1 MELRLKRLE
10 AVQAMVLEIGRL
22 SSRTSDIREFIQ
34 AIHLA
39 LSRIMYAANFYI
51 ALYDKD
57 LQAVQFVYF
66 VDEVDDAPDP
76 QEHFKLDEP
85 GYAYTKW
92 VIHNKKEMIL
102 TAEEDQKLVAHPELS
117 AATGTT
123 SEHWMG
129 YPLLDHQK
137 DCLGAMVI
145 QSYDARYLY
154 TDEDQALFEL
164 IAGHVSNALQQF
176 QSVDRLEK
184 AVSERTALLKHEI
197 SERKRSEQI
206 QKALYSIAELSFS
219 VDDADELYGNIHA
232 IVDSLITAKNFMVA
246 LYHDDTEEISVQ
258 YFVDEKDEL
267 PAMHRFPLG
276 MGMTSFVI
284 HSGKAQLIDQA
295 RLQKLIAQGD
305 IKQVLGGADTQSWI
319 GVPILINDK
328 IYGVI
333 IVQSYDTNNRYT
345 EHDMELLVYV
355 ASHIAVAIDRLNSEK
370 NLLLAKADLEQQ
382 NTALNNALQ
391 ALREAQSELVRK
403 EKMASLGG
411 LVAGV
416 AHEINTPLGICVTA
430 TTHLIEELKLT
441 KRDIDAGQFGE
452 MQRDQF
458 LDVID
463 QSLRILNANTKR
475 AAALVRSFKQVA
487 VDQTSDEKR
496 AFFMAAYLDEILV
509 SLQPKLKG
517 KQITIQID
525 CPDKLRILSHPGA
538 LSQIVTNF
546 VVNSINHGFEQN
558 TEGRITITVKHD
570 AENNMLSFE
579 YADDG
584 RGMEAAELEKLFD
597 PFYTT
602 KRGQGGSGLGAHIVY
617 NLVTGILN
625 GQIRA
630 SSELGDGL
638 HYHLRFPAQLA

>member
-1 MELRLKRLE
+1 MKNRLERLE

-22 SSRTSDIREFIQ
+22 SSHTSDIREFIQ

-51 ALYDKD
+51 ALYDRD
-57 LQAVQFVYF
+57 ENAVRFAYF

-76 QEHFKLDEP
+76 EERFKLDES
-85 GYAYTKW
+85 GYSFTKW
-92 VIHNKKEMIL
+92 VILNKKEMIV
-102 TAEEDQKLVAHPELS
+102 TAEEDEQLTSLPELKGV
-117 AATGTT
+117 TGTR

-129 YPLLDHQK
+129 YPLIDHQK

-145 QSYDARYLY
+145 QSYDQRHLY
-154 TDEDQALFEL
+154 THEDQALFQL

-184 AVSERTALLKHEI
+184 AVSERTALLKYEI
-197 SERKRSEQI
+197 SERRRSEQI

-219 VDDADELYGNIHA
+219 VADADELYGNIHA

-246 LYHDDTEEISVQ
+246 LYHAETEEISVQ
-258 YFVDEKDEL
+258 YFIDEKDEL

-284 HSGKAQLIDQA
+284 HSGKAQLIDQS
-295 RLQKLIAQGD
+295 RLQDLIAQGD

-319 GVPILINDK
+319 GVPILINEL

-333 IVQSYDTNNRYT
+333 IVQSYDAKNKYSEN
-345 EHDMELLVYV
+345 DMELLVYV
-355 ASHIAVAIDRLNSEK
+355 ASHIAVAIDRLNSER
-370 NLLLAKADLEQQ
+370 NLLETKADLEQQ
-382 NTALNNALQ
+382 NNALNSALL

-430 TTHLIEELKLT
+430 TTHLIEELRLT
-441 KRDIDAGQFGE
+441 RRDIDAEKFDD
-452 MQRDQF
+452 RHRAQF
-458 LDVID
+458 LDVLE

-475 AAALVRSFKQVA
+475 AASLVRSFKQVA
-487 VDQTSDEKR
+487 VDQTSDDKR
-496 AFFMAAYLDEILV
+496 EFYLESYLNEIMV

-517 KQITIQID
+517 KNVEIHID
-525 CPDKLRILSHPGA
+525 CPNNLKINSHPGA

-546 VVNSINHGFEQN
+546 VVNSLNHGFEQ
-558 TEGRITITVKHD
+558 TKEGQIHLRLQRLDSH
-570 AENNMLSFE
+570 LLFE
-579 YADDG
+579 YEDNG
-584 RGMEAAELEKLFD
+584 KGMEQEELEKLFD

-602 KRGQGGSGLGAHIVY
+602 KRGQGGSGLGAHIVF
-617 NLVTGILN
+617 NLVTGLLH
-625 GQIRA
+625 GSIRA
-630 SSELGDGL
+630 SSQPGKGL
-638 HYHLRFPAQLA
+638 LYQIRIPIEA

>member
-1 MELRLKRLE
+1 MEHRLKRLE
-10 AVQAMVLEIGRL
+10 AVQTMVLDIGRL

-34 AIHLA
+34 GIHLA

-51 ALYDKD
+51 ALYNNEE
-57 LQAVQFVYF
+57 QAVQFVYF
-66 VDEVDDAPDP
+66 VDEVDEAPNP
-76 QEHFKLDEP
+76 QEQFKLDEP
-85 GYAYTKW
+85 GYAFTKW
-92 VIHNKKEMIL
+92 VILNKKEMII
-102 TAEEDQKLVAHPELS
+102 TAEEDEKLVESPELS
-117 AATGTT
+117 AVTGTR

-145 QSYDARYLY
+145 QSYDAQYLY

-176 QSVDRLEK
+176 QSVDRLER

-219 VDDADELYGNIHA
+219 VEDADELYANIHG
-232 IVDSLITAKNFMVA
+232 IVDGLITAKNFMVA

-258 YFVDEKDEL
+258 YFVDEIDEL

-284 HSGKAQLIDQA
+284 HSGKAQLIDQD
-295 RLQKLIAQGD
+295 RLKNLISSGE
-305 IKQVLGGADTQSWI
+305 IKQVLGATTQSWI

-333 IVQSYDTNNRYT
+333 IVQSYDAQNRYT
-345 EHDMELLVYV
+345 DHDLELLVFV

-370 NLLLAKADLEQQ
+370 NLHLAKANLEQQ
-382 NTALNNALQ
+382 NTALNSALH

-403 EKMASLGG
+403 EKLASLGG

-441 KRDIDAGQFGE
+441 RRDIEAGRFADV
-452 MQRDQF
+452 QRDQF
-458 LDVID
+458 LEIVD

-475 AAALVRSFKQVA
+475 AASLVRSFKQVA

-496 AFFMAAYLDEILV
+496 PFVLAAYLDEILI

-517 KQITIQID
+517 KPIKVQVD
-525 CPDKLRILSHPGA
+525 CPSQLRILSHPGVF
-538 LSQIVTNF
+538 SQIITNF
-546 VVNSINHGFEQN
+546 VVNSINHGFEH
-558 TEGRITITVKHD
+558 TSEGHISIQIRH
-570 AENNMLSFE
+570 ENDFLHLD
-579 YADDG
+579 YQDDG
-584 RGMEAAELEKLFD
+584 RGMNEEELEKLFD
-597 PFYTT
+597 PFFTT
-602 KRGQGGSGLGAHIVY
+602 KRGQGGSGLGAHIVF
-617 NLVTGILN
+617 NLVTGLLS

-630 SSELGDGL
+630 TSEVGRGL
-638 HYHLRFPAQLA
+638 HYQIRFPVTLA

>member
-1 MELRLKRLE
+1 MKNRLERLE

-22 SSRTSDIREFIQ
+22 SSHTSDIREFIQ

-51 ALYDKD
+51 ALYDRD
-57 LQAVQFVYF
+57 ENAVRFAYF

-76 QEHFKLDEP
+76 EEKFRLDES
-85 GYAYTKW
+85 GYSFTKW
-92 VIHNKKEMIL
+92 VILNKKEMIV
-102 TAEEDQKLVAHPELS
+102 TAEEDEQLTSLPELKGV
-117 AATGTT
+117 TGTR

-145 QSYDARYLY
+145 QSYDQRYLY
-154 TDEDQALFEL
+154 TDEDQALFQL

-184 AVSERTALLKHEI
+184 AVSERTALLKYEI
-197 SERKRSEQI
+197 SERRRSEQI

-219 VDDADELYGNIHA
+219 VADADELYGNIHA

-246 LYHDDTEEISVQ
+246 LYHQETEEISVQ
-258 YFVDEKDEL
+258 YFIDEKDEL

-295 RLQKLIAQGD
+295 RLQKLIARGD

-319 GVPILINDK
+319 GVPIIINEQ

-333 IVQSYDTNNRYT
+333 IVQSYDARNKYSEN
-345 EHDMELLVYV
+345 DMELLVYV
-355 ASHIAVAIDRLNSEK
+355 ASHIAVAIDRLNSER
-370 NLLLAKADLEQQ
+370 NLWQTKADLEQQ
-382 NTALNNALQ
+382 NNALNSALL
-391 ALREAQSELVRK
+391 ALREAQTELVRK

-430 TTHLIEELKLT
+430 TTHLIEEVRLT
-441 KRDIDAGQFGE
+441 RRDIEANKFDVG
-452 MQRDQF
+452 QRDQF
-458 LDVID
+458 LDVLD

-475 AAALVRSFKQVA
+475 AASLVRSFKQVA
-487 VDQTSDEKR
+487 VDQTSDDKR
-496 AFFMAAYLDEILV
+496 EFLLASYLNEIMV

-517 KQITIQID
+517 KQIQIHID
-525 CPDKLRILSHPGA
+525 CPEQLKINSHPGA

-546 VVNSINHGFEQN
+546 VVNSLNHGFEQKQ
-558 TEGRITITVKHD
+558 EGEIHIRMNLTGS
-570 AENNMLSFE
+570 ELWFE
-579 YADDG
+579 YADNG
-584 RGMEAAELEKLFD
+584 RGMEQDELEKLFD

-617 NLVTGILN
+617 NLVTGLLN
-625 GQIRA
+625 GSIKATSQPGQGLLYQIRIPVA
-630 SSELGDGL
+630 V
-638 HYHLRFPAQLA
+638 

>member
-1 MELRLKRLE
+1 MKNRLERLE

-22 SSRTSDIREFIQ
+22 SSHTSDIREFIQ

-51 ALYDKD
+51 ALYNRDEN
-57 LQAVQFVYF
+57 AVRFAYF

-76 QEHFKLDEP
+76 EERFRLDES
-85 GYAYTKW
+85 GYSFTKW
-92 VIHNKKEMIL
+92 VILNKKEMIV
-102 TAEEDQKLVAHPELS
+102 TAEEDEQLTSLPELKGV
-117 AATGTT
+117 TGTR

-129 YPLLDHQK
+129 YPLIDHQK

-145 QSYDARYLY
+145 QSYDQRYLY
-154 TDEDQALFEL
+154 THEDQALFQL

-197 SERKRSEQI
+197 SERRRSEQI

-219 VDDADELYGNIHA
+219 VADADELYGNIHT

-246 LYHDDTEEISVQ
+246 LYHPETEEISVQ

-276 MGMTSFVI
+276 MGMTSYVI
-284 HSGKAQLIDQA
+284 HSGKAQLIDQV
-295 RLQKLIAQGD
+295 RLRELIERGD

-319 GVPILINDK
+319 GVPILINEL

-333 IVQSYDTNNRYT
+333 IVQSYDVKNMYS

-355 ASHIAVAIDRLNSEK
+355 ASHIAVAIDRLNAER
-370 NLLLAKADLEQQ
+370 NLLETKANLEQQ
-382 NTALNNALQ
+382 NNALNTALQ

-430 TTHLIEELKLT
+430 TTHLIEELRLT
-441 KRDIDAGQFGE
+441 RRDIDTEKFDIH
-452 MQRDQF
+452 QRDQF
-458 LDVID
+458 LDVLD

-475 AAALVRSFKQVA
+475 AASLVRSFKQVA
-487 VDQTSDEKR
+487 VDQTSDDKR
-496 AFFMAAYLDEILV
+496 EFMLASYLNEIMV

-517 KQITIQID
+517 KQIQIHID
-525 CPDKLRILSHPGA
+525 CPDTLKIHSHPGA

-546 VVNSINHGFEQN
+546 VVNSLNHGFEQ
-558 TEGRITITVKHD
+558 THD
-570 AENNMLSFE
+570 GQIYLRMKMVDTHLSFE
-579 YADDG
+579 YEDNG
-584 RGMEAAELEKLFD
+584 KGMEQDELEKLFD

-617 NLVTGILN
+617 NLVTGLLN
-625 GQIRA
+625 GSIKASSQVGKGLLYQIRIPIT
-630 SSELGDGL
+630 
-638 HYHLRFPAQLA
+638 R

>member
-1 MELRLKRLE
+1 MKNRLERLE

-22 SSRTSDIREFIQ
+22 SSHTSDIREFIQ

-51 ALYDKD
+51 ALYDRED
-57 LQAVQFVYF
+57 NAVRFVYF

-76 QEHFKLDEP
+76 EEKFKLDEA
-85 GYAYTKW
+85 GYSFTKW
-92 VIHNKKEMIL
+92 VILNKKEMIV
-102 TAEEDQKLVAHPELS
+102 TAEEDEQLTSLPELKGV
-117 AATGTT
+117 TGTR

-129 YPLLDHQK
+129 YPLFDHQK

-145 QSYDARYLY
+145 QSYDQRNLY
-154 TDEDQALFEL
+154 TNEDQALFEL

-197 SERKRSEQI
+197 SERRRSEQI

-219 VDDADELYGNIHA
+219 VADADELYGNIHT
-232 IVDSLITAKNFMVA
+232 IVDGLITAKNFMIA
-246 LYHDDTEEISVQ
+246 LYHPETEEISVQ

-284 HSGKAQLIDQA
+284 HSGKAQLIDQT
-295 RLQKLIAQGD
+295 RLQKLIANGD

-319 GVPILINDK
+319 GVPILINDL

-333 IVQSYDTNNRYT
+333 IVQSYDVNNKYS
-345 EHDMELLVYV
+345 ENDMELLVYV
-355 ASHIAVAIDRLNSEK
+355 ASHIAVAIDRLNSERD
-370 NLLLAKADLEQQ
+370 LRETKADLEQQ
-382 NTALNNALQ
+382 NNALNSALL

-430 TTHLIEELKLT
+430 TTHLIEELRLT
-441 KRDIDAGQFGE
+441 RRDIEAEKFDIQ
-452 MQRDQF
+452 QREQF
-458 LDVID
+458 LDVLD

-496 AFFMAAYLDEILV
+496 EFLLAAYLNEIMV

-517 KQITIQID
+517 KHVQIHID
-525 CPDKLRILSHPGA
+525 CPDKLKILSHPGA

-546 VVNSINHGFEQN
+546 VVNSLNHGFEQ
-558 TEGRITITVKHD
+558 TQEGHIYLHMEMVGKD
-570 AENNMLSFE
+570 LLFE
-579 YADDG
+579 YKDNG
-584 RGMEAAELEKLFD
+584 QGMNQDELEKLFD

-617 NLVTGILN
+617 NLVTGLLN
-625 GQIRA
+625 GNIKASSQPGMGLQYQIRI
-630 SSELGDGL
+630 
-638 HYHLRFPAQLA
+638 PITP